1 MTDHLVNPIMNG
13 WPVLDPITLQFICL
27 LELLYH
33 HHYEIIQRS
42 LLHFVVDMKFGIMVE
57 VLPVDNLDPITWRVL
72 HVVGDEDDY
81 LLTREMLSQA
91 QGRKIILDW
100 ASTYKDGQLRL
111 QSSFFDAVL
120 VDHDLDLDTGIEFIR
135 EAISQGYSGPLIL
148 CSELDDYEVDIR
160 AMDAGADLY
169 LPKTGANP
177 LTFERSLRY
186 AIERKHA
193 EKKPKYILE
202 SIQDGFL
209 ALDRD
214 WSITYINHQAA
225 LFSNFEPEELT
236 GRNFWEAFPNLL
248 DTPVERNYRL
258 VMDQPESIQFEMQP
272 ALEGPWYKISVYP
285 SQAGISAY
293 WQDITEHKLVEKTL
307 RFSVERFAKT
317 FNAAPN
323 ALVIS
328 RLADGQIEMIN
339 DSFERLFGFTRAEVI
354 GKTSLELNMFADPA
368 AREVIIH
375 QLRSDHFLRNY
386 STEVRIRSGDIRQVE
401 LSVEMLTIDTDNYIF
416 TIIVDITERNRAE
429 KILRES
435 ERQQRE
441 MASSLDLERSR
452 LAAVIENLP
461 VGIWIADQNGQLI
474 GKNQMADQIWAG
486 NAPLSES
493 IEKYQEYKAR
503 FANSGKELQPEEYPV
518 AIALRTGQTVEPV
531 EMNIIRYDGTEGTVL
546 VSAQPIMDDEGQ
558 LTGVVGVNVDISD
571 RKQVEEA
578 LQQSEVRFRQ
588 LADAMPQLV
597 WTAEP
602 DGKVDYYNQRYQEYH
617 GILPNPHVGWDW
629 APVLHPD
636 DVQATVE
643 AWQRSVESGE
653 TYQIEHRV
661 RMANGEYRWHLSR
674 AVSGKDEN
682 GQTIKWF
689 GTATDIHDVKQ
700 VEDVL
705 KTYTVE
711 LERSNRDLQEF
722 AFVVSHDLQEP
733 LRKIETLGDMIAEG
747 ANNLTEQQRDKFDR
761 LRKSTGRM
769 RHMVDGLLQLSR
781 LSTRAQPFQQVDLS
795 KITEEVLSDLELRIK
810 QTGGVIEVGEL
821 PVIEADP
828 VQMRQLFQNLVGN
841 ALKFQPPGGK
851 PHVKISSCQPT
862 PVSVQ
867 ISVTDNG
874 IGFDESHMETV
885 FQPFK
890 RLVGRSEY
898 EGSGIGLA
906 ISRKIIER
914 HAGEITARSTRG
926 KGATFIITLPIEQ
939 NDTANY

>member
-1 MTDHLVNPIMNG
+1 
-13 WPVLDPITLQFICL
+13 
-27 LELLYH
+27 
-33 HHYEIIQRS
+33 
-42 LLHFVVDMKFGIMVE
+42 
-57 VLPVDNLDPITWRVL
+57 VDNLDPKTWRVL
-72 HVVGDEDDY
+72 HVVGIEDDY

-100 ASTYKDGQLRL
+100 ASTYQDGQLRL
-111 QSSFFDAVL
+111 QSNPFDAVL
-120 VDHDLDLDTGIEFIR
+120 VDYALDLDTGLEFIR

-148 CSELDDYEVDIR
+148 CSGHDDYDVDIQ
-160 AMDAGADLY
+160 AMSAGADLY
-169 LPKTGANP
+169 LPRTGANP
-177 LTFERSLRY
+177 LSFERSLRY

-193 EKKPKYILE
+193 EKKPKEILE

-209 ALDRD
+209 AVDRD
-214 WSITYINHQAA
+214 WKITYINHPAA
-225 LFSNFEPEELT
+225 LISNLEPEDLV

-248 DTPVERNYRL
+248 GTPLERNYRL
-258 VMDQPESIQFEMQP
+258 VMDQPKSIKFEMQP
-272 ALEGPWYKISVYP
+272 DPQGPWYEISVYP
-285 SQAGISAY
+285 FKAGISAY
-293 WQDITEHKLVEKTL
+293 WQDITAHKLVEKTL

-354 GKTSLELNMFADPA
+354 GKTSLQLNMFADPG
-368 AREVIIH
+368 AREVIVQ
-375 QLRSDHFLRNY
+375 QLRSDHFLRGY
-386 STEVRIRSGDIRQVE
+386 STDVRIKSGDIRHVE
-401 LSVEMLTIDTDNYIF
+401 LSVEILTIDSDDYIF
-416 TIIVDITERNRAE
+416 TIIVDVTERSRAE
-429 KILRES
+429 QILRDS

-441 MASSLDLERSR
+441 MAISLDLERSR

-503 FANSGKELQPEEYPV
+503 FADSGKELQPEEYPV
-518 AIALRTGQTVEPV
+518 AIALRTGQAVEPV
-531 EMNIIRYDGTEGTVL
+531 EMDIIRYDGSEGTVL
-546 VSAQPIMDDEGQ
+546 VSAQPILDSEGQ
-558 LTGVVGVNVDISD
+558 LTGVVGVNVDISH
-571 RKQVEEA
+571 RKEVEEA

-617 GILPNPHVGWDW
+617 GILPNPQIGWDW

-643 AWQRSVESGE
+643 AWQRSVESGQI
-653 TYQIEHRV
+653 YQIEHRV
-661 RMANGEYRWHLSR
+661 RMADGEYRWHLSR
-674 AVSGKDEN
+674 AVAGRDEN

-769 RHMVDGLLQLSR
+769 RHMIDGLLQLSR
-781 LSTRAQPFQQVDLS
+781 LSTRAQPFQLVDLS
-795 KITEEVLSDLELRIK
+795 KIIEEVLSDLELRIK
-810 QTGGVIEVGEL
+810 QAGGVIEVGEL

-828 VQMRQLFQNLVGN
+828 LQMRQLFQNLVGN

-867 ISVTDNG
+867 ISITDNG
-874 IGFDESHMETV
+874 IGFDESQIETV

-890 RLVGRSEY
+890 RLVGKSEY

-906 ISRKIIER
+906 ISRKIVER
-914 HAGEITARSTRG
+914 HGGEISARSMRG
-926 KGATFIITLPIEQ
+926 KGAAFIITLPISQ
-939 NDTANY
+939 NGTLISGE

>member
-1 MTDHLVNPIMNG
+1 
-13 WPVLDPITLQFICL
+13 
-27 LELLYH
+27 
-33 HHYEIIQRS
+33 
-42 LLHFVVDMKFGIMVE
+42 
-57 VLPVDNLDPITWRVL
+57 VDNLDPSSWRVL
-72 HVVGDEDDY
+72 YVVGDEDDY

-91 QGRKIILDW
+91 QGRKIILEW

-111 QSSFFDAVL
+111 QSSPFDAVL
-120 VDHDLDLDTGIEFIR
+120 VDYDLDLDTGIEFIR
-135 EAISQGYSGPLIL
+135 ESISQGYSGPLIL
-148 CSELDDYEVDIR
+148 CSGLDDYDLDIQ
-160 AMDAGADLY
+160 AMGAGADLY
-169 LPKTGANP
+169 LTRTEANP
-177 LTFERSLRY
+177 FTLERSIRY
-186 AIERKHA
+186 AIQRKHA
-193 EKKPKYILE
+193 EKKPTFILD

-209 ALDRD
+209 AIDRD
-214 WSITYINHQAA
+214 WRITYINHPAA
-225 LFSNFEPEELT
+225 QLHNFEPEELV
-236 GRNFWEAFPNLL
+236 GRNFWDTFPNLL
-248 DTPVERNYRL
+248 GTPLERNYRR
-258 VMDQPESIQFEMQP
+258 VMDQPKSIKFEMQP
-272 ALEGPWYKISVYP
+272 ELQGPWFQISVYP
-285 SQAGISAY
+285 SQTGISAY
-293 WQDITEHKLVEKTL
+293 WQDITEHKLVENTL
-307 RFSVERFAKT
+307 RFSVERFAKA

-354 GKTSLELNMFADPA
+354 GMTSLQLNMFADPD
-368 AREVIIH
+368 AREEIVQ
-375 QLRSDHFLRNY
+375 QLRSDHFLRGY
-386 STEVRIRSGDIRQVE
+386 RTDVRIRSGEIRHVE
-401 LSVEMLTIDTDNYIF
+401 LSVEMLSVGSDDYIL
-416 TIIVDITERNRAE
+416 TIIVDTTERSRAE
-429 KILRES
+429 QILRDG

-441 MASSLDLERSR
+441 MAISLDRERSR

-461 VGIWIADQNGQLI
+461 VGIWIADHNGQLI

-503 FANSGKELQPEEYPV
+503 FADSGKELQPEEYPV

-531 EMNIIRYDGTEGTVL
+531 EMNIIRYDGSEGTVL
-546 VSAQPIMDDEGQ
+546 VSAQPILDSEGQ

-578 LQQSEVRFRQ
+578 LQHSEVRFRQ

-617 GILPNPHVGWDW
+617 GILPNAQIGWDW
-629 APVLHPD
+629 APVLHSD

-643 AWQRSVESGE
+643 AWQRSVESGQ

-661 RMANGEYRWHLSR
+661 RMRNGEYRWHLSR
-674 AVSGKDEN
+674 AVAGRDEN
-682 GQTIKWF
+682 GQIIKWF

-769 RHMVDGLLQLSR
+769 RHMIDGLLQLSR

-795 KITEEVLSDLELRIK
+795 KIIEEVLSDLELRIK
-810 QTGGVIEVGEL
+810 QAGGVIEVAEL

-828 VQMRQLFQNLVGN
+828 LQMRQLFQNLVGN

-867 ISVTDNG
+867 ISITDNG
-874 IGFDESHMETV
+874 IGFDESQIETV

-890 RLVGRSEY
+890 RLVGKSEY

-906 ISRKIIER
+906 ISRKIVER
-914 HAGEITARSTRG
+914 HGGEISARSMRG
-926 KGATFIITLPIEQ
+926 KGAAFIITLPISQ
-939 NDTANY
+939 NDSSN